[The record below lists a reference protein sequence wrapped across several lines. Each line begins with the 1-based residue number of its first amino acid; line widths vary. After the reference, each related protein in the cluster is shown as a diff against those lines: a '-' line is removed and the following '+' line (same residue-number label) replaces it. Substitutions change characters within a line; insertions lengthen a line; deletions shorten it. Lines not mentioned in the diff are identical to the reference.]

1 MEEVKFFIVLALY
14 KKTILNA
21 NGQKDPLRQTIRI
34 IKAKDRNE
42 AKDKF
47 NKFWAE
53 KMRSFTVVSAEL
65 TEVIE

>member
-1 MEEVKFFIVLALY
+1 MEEVKLFLVLALY

-47 NKFWAE
+47 NKFWAD
-53 KMRSFTVVSAEL
+53 KMRSYTVVNAEL